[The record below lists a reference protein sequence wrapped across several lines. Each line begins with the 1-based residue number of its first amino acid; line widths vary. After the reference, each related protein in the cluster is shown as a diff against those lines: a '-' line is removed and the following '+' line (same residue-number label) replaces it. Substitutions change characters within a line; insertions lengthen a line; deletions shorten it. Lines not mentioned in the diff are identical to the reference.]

1 MRQRGFTLVEI
12 LVVVVIIG
20 IMIAVVTL
28 SAGLAHGD
36 RELETERDRLVALID
51 HLRDQATLQNR
62 EYGLRCV
69 DGGYQFLVYDAREQ
83 LWIEG
88 EDDLLRERK
97 LPEGLELRLWIEGQ
111 RVALPDPDALL
122 EAEDISPQILL
133 YSSGDMNLFE
143 LQLRREQGGAGARFT
158 PALVASDRVE
168 VTALEPEPQ

>member
-20 IMIAVVTL
+20 IMITVVTL

-36 RELETERDRLVALID
+36 RDLETERDRLVALID

-69 DGGYQFLVYDAREQ
+69 EGGYQFLVYDAREQ
-83 LWIEG
+83 LWVQG
-88 EDDLLRERK
+88 EDDLLRART
-97 LPEGLELRLWIEGQ
+97 LPEGIDIRLWIEGQ
-111 RVALPDPDALL
+111 RVALPDADAML
-122 EAEDISPQILL
+122 EPEDISPQVLL

-143 LQLRREQGGAGARFT
+143 LELRREQGGAGTRLA
-158 PALVASDRVE
+158 PALVASDRIE
-168 VTALEPEPQ
+168 VTALEAEPP